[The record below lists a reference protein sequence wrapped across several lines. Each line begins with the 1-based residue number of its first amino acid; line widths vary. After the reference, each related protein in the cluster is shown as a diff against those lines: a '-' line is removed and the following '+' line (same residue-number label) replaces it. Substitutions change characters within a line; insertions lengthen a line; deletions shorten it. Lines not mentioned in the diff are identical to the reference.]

1 MKPALLILD
10 PQSDFFGD
18 DNPNLAEFQAAVPI
32 INAAIALFR
41 QRGWPL
47 VFVQHSSASKP
58 AGSYAWAIHEQFDC
72 QPDDMRLCKRHYN
85 AFWET
90 GLDALLQAAGVELV
104 VVSGY
109 VAEFCVLSTVRG
121 ALERGY
127 RSTILEDGIAGM
139 NGRYTQFT
147 LELSPR
153 ITLAELDRELL

>member
-10 PQSDFFGD
+10 PQNDFFGD
-18 DNPNLAEFQAAVPI
+18 DNPNLAEFQTAVPI
-32 INAAIALFR
+32 IDAAIALFR
-41 QRGWPL
+41 QRGWPG

-58 AGSYAWAIHEQFDC
+58 AGSYAWAIHEQFGC
-72 QPDDMRLCKRHYN
+72 QPDDTRLSKRHYN

-90 GLDALLQAAGVELV
+90 ELDALLQSDGVDLV

-109 VAEFCVLSTVRG
+109 VAEFCVLSTARG

-127 RSTILEDGIAGM
+127 RSAILADGIAGM

-147 LELSPR
+147 QELSPR
-153 ITLAELDRELL
+153 ITLAELEASPQ

>member
-10 PQSDFFGD
+10 PQNDFFGD
-18 DNPNLAEFQAAVPI
+18 DNPNLTEFQATVPT

-41 QRGWPL
+41 QCGWPV

-58 AGSYAWAIHEQFDC
+58 AGSHAWAIHEQFDC
-72 QPDDMRLCKRHYN
+72 GPDGTRLSKRHYN

-90 GLDALLQAAGVELV
+90 ELDALLQSDGVDFV

-127 RSTILEDGIAGM
+127 RSAILADGIAGM

-147 LELSPR
+147 LALSPR
-153 ITLAELDRELL
+153 ITLAELELI

>member
-10 PQSDFFGD
+10 PQNDFFGD
-18 DNPNLAEFQAAVPI
+18 DNPNLTEFQAAVPT

-41 QRGWPL
+41 QRGWPV

-72 QPDDMRLCKRHYN
+72 QPGDTRLSKRHYN

-90 GLDALLQAAGVELV
+90 ELDALLQSDGVDFV
-104 VVSGY
+104 AVSGY
-109 VAEFCVLSTVRG
+109 IAEFCVLSTVRG
-121 ALERGY
+121 GLERGY
-127 RSTILEDGIAGM
+127 RSAILADGIAGM

-147 LELSPR
+147 LALSPR
-153 ITLAELDRELL
+153 ITLAELELI

>member
-10 PQSDFFGD
+10 PQNDFFGD
-18 DNPNLAEFQAAVPI
+18 DNPNLAEFQAAVPT

-41 QRGWPL
+41 QRGWPV
-47 VFVQHSSASKP
+47 VFVQHSSSSKP

-72 QPDDMRLCKRHYN
+72 RPDDTRLSKRHYN

-90 GLDALLQAAGVELV
+90 ELDALLQSGRVDFV
-104 VVSGY
+104 VVAGY

-127 RSTILEDGIAGM
+127 RSAILADGIAGM
-139 NGRYTQFT
+139 NGRYTQFA

-153 ITLAELDRELL
+153 ITLAELETFPQ

>member
-10 PQSDFFGD
+10 PQNDFFGD
-18 DNPNLAEFQAAVPI
+18 DNPNLTEFQTAVPT

-41 QRGWPL
+41 QRGWPA

-72 QPDDMRLCKRHYN
+72 QPDDTRLSKRHYN

-90 GLDALLQAAGVELV
+90 ELNALLQSGGIDFV
-104 VVSGY
+104 VVAGY
-109 VAEFCVLSTVRG
+109 VAEFCVLSTARG

-127 RSTILEDGIAGM
+127 RSAILADGIAGM

-153 ITLAELDRELL
+153 ITLVELDRES

>member
-10 PQSDFFGD
+10 PQNDFFGD
-18 DNPNLAEFQAAVPI
+18 DNPNLAEFQTAVSI

-47 VFVQHSSASKP
+47 IFVQHSSADKP

-72 QPDDMRLCKRHYN
+72 QPDDMQLSKGHYN

-90 GLDALLQAAGVELV
+90 ELDALLQSDGIDLV

-109 VAEFCVLSTVRG
+109 VAEFCVLSTARG

-127 RSTILEDGIAGM
+127 RSVILTEGIAGM

-147 LELSPR
+147 LELSSR
-153 ITLAELDRELL
+153 ITLAELERE